1 MLKAKN
7 IDHINMNVRNLDETE
22 SFYREL
28 FGFESKKDQPEFKSR
43 IIGNDTIKLC
53 IYEKPEMQKG
63 TEDQNIAHFGFY
75 IENFEEVLEACKRLN
90 VPVTR
95 NQEWEHSQS
104 VYIEDPNGYDI
115 ELSKV
120 QGGGL

>member
-22 SFYREL
+22 RFYRDL
-28 FGFESKKDQPEFKSR
+28 FGFEVKEDQPKFQFR
-43 IIGNDTIKLC
+43 VIGNDNIKLC
-53 IYEKPEMQKG
+53 IYENPELQA
-63 TEDQNIAHFGFY
+63 DPDQQNIAHFGFY
-75 IENFEEVLEACKRLN
+75 IENFEEVLNECKRLN

-95 NQEWEHSQS
+95 NQEWKHSQS
-104 VYIEDPNGYDI
+104 VYIQDPNGYDI